1 MSGNIVPVIDRIFPI
16 RAAEAAHAYV
26 RENRNIG
33 KVILDVPEVG

>member
-1 MSGNIVPVIDRIFPI
+1 VSGNIVPVIDRIFPI

-33 KVILDVPEVG
+33 QVILEVPEVG